1 VKLAYV
7 CADFGVPVFGHKGA
21 SVHVREMVTAFAEC
35 GHDVR
40 VFAPTLD
47 EGPSAGAQGERFR
60 SQLDH
65 EPGGIEILE
74 VTPDPRHVA
83 LQDELKSTVLFR
95 PGFWLILAGM
105 VVIAAMPARTRPAG
119 AFAIAVAGSATIY
132 VLTFLPFGVA
142 ADFRYG
148 YWCVPA
154 CLVAAVALFAAYRE
168 RAPDVSSG

>member
-1 VKLAYV
+1 MARLERPDDVIFGTPRLTEAWKQAVTSQPLAYLRHRLTFFWRFL
-7 CADFGVPVFGHKGA
+7 ADP
-21 SVHVREMVTAFAEC
+21 
-35 GHDVR
+35 D
-40 VFAPTLD
+40 TLTYELYKIND
-47 EGPSAGAQGERFR
+47 PALTPLARNSRFKAA
-60 SQLDH
+60 
-65 EPGGIEILE
+65 
-74 VTPDPRHVA
+74 VA

-154 CLVAAVALFAAYRE
+154 CLVAAAALFAAYRE
-168 RAPDVSSG
+168 RSPDVPSG